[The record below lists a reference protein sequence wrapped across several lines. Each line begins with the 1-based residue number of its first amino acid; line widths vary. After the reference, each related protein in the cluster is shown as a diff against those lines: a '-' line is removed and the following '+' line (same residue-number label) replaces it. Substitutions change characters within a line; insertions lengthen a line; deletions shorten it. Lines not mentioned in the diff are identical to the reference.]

1 VAAEVELQELAEAV
15 YDLLVKLLRQPP
27 RDMSLTARTT
37 LSALNRD
44 GPRRL
49 TELAAMQGITQPS
62 MSALVANLARA
73 GLVERCTDPDD
84 GRVVLVAITA
94 AGAECARD
102 RHQAGAD
109 AFIQFVKK
117 LPDDQVASLTAA
129 VPAMQHLYRLYAG
142 EDDATH

>member
-1 VAAEVELQELAEAV
+1 VAVEVELQELAEAV

-62 MSALVANLARA
+62 MSALVSNLARA

-102 RHQAGAD
+102 RHRAGAD

>member
-1 VAAEVELQELAEAV
+1 MAAEVELQELAEAV

-62 MSALVANLARA
+62 MSALVSNLARA